1 VSLLSS
7 AFGLWPVFVLASA
20 VSDLSQFPATQL
32 ISNARSEFSPPAIF
46 PAQYAPGRLLAD
58 VPVPEIARQV
68 SVRIV
73 SEKDAGSGAIVQRRG
88 QTYTVLT
95 CAHVLAYSQKSSYT
109 VLTADG
115 SSHTATRLSS
125 IHFGDA
131 DLALLEF
138 TSNRSYQVAELGN
151 SNSLSVGEQ
160 VYAAGFPNSES
171 VNLDGDVGDWG
182 LRTYRLTNGQVGMVL
197 QGTLDRGY
205 QLGYTN
211 EIEEGMSGGPILDSR
226 GRLIGINGRLKYSLA
241 GIDAYSFEDGSVPS
255 LAQFQQ
261 MEALSWA
268 VPISTFQEMAEQW
281 LGL

>member
-32 ISNARSEFSPPAIF
+32 ISNAGSEFSQPAIF
-46 PAQYAPGRLLAD
+46 PGQHAPGRLLAG

-68 SVRIV
+68 SVRV
-73 SEKDAGSGAIVQRRG
+73 LSEKDAGSGAIVQRRG

-95 CAHVLAYSQKSSYT
+95 CAHVLAYSRKSSYT
-109 VLTADG
+109 ILTADG

-125 IHFGDA
+125 IQFGDA

-138 TSNRSYQVAELGN
+138 TSNRSYQVAALGN
-151 SNSLSVGEQ
+151 SNSLSVGEP

-182 LRTYRLTNGQVGMVL
+182 LRTYRLTNGRVGMLL
-197 QGTLDRGY
+197 QRSLDRGY

-211 EIEEGMSGGPILDSR
+211 EIEEGMSGGPVLDSK

-241 GIDAYSFEDGSVPS
+241 GIDAYTFADGAVPS
-255 LAQFQQ
+255 QAQFQQ

-268 VPISTFQEMAEQW
+268 IPIATFQEMAGQW